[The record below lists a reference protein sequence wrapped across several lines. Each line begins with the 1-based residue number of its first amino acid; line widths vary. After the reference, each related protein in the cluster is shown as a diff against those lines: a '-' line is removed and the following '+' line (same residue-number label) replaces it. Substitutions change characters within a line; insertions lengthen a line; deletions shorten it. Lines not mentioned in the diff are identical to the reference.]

1 MIKEKNALVQSHF
14 LQEEVQAP
22 PEAPSPGA
30 EFGFPVQEEPARA
43 SAQLVL
49 GAHGHSLSFCA

>member
-1 MIKEKNALVQSHF
+1 MQAHF
-14 LQEEVQAP
+14 LQEEVQEP

-30 EFGFPVQEEPARA
+30 EFGLSGQEEPAMG

-49 GAHGHSLSFCA
+49 GAHGHSLSVRA